1 MTHNLCADRGTL
13 ADVRFPIPVDANTF
27 AYKGIDRVVPCSHLR
42 CASCEVALKWLDG
55 RRIEGGP
62 SALAA
67 AWDADDTTRSAGAV
81 ETDAGWRFYFCR
93 CQSFLC
99 ITAVSLHLA
108 GDLDL
113 RLELPTSW
121 ACGGHPT
128 RDLPTTLGG
137 VELPADP
144 DWRAIVARSFKAEA
158 PDGAPHF
165 WARWLPEVYGQL
177 SGTPHPQAINS
188 VIADLM
194 VSSDD
199 ALRTGA
205 LYFLWDSLDVPAVDL
220 LPHVLLEDA
229 ETLHGQRDARG
240 PTSTTSPAA
249 WSPTRSGAAACRGKA
264 GSATPC
270 ACTCCSRGGRPRSR
284 GSSPNRTRTGC
295 WSTSSSR
302 RSGLPTPQQS
312 WSAVGGRSCSAE
324 RSSVADRARSA
335 HCPLGPPQRSADPQ
349 NPPVISPAR
358 GCTLRGPRPSP

>member
-240 PTSTTSPAA
+240 PTDLYDVACRVVAYQVRRGRLPWEGGLRDALRMHLLQ
-249 WSPTRSGAAACRGKA
+249 PGGAAAVA
-264 GSATPC
+264 GILSEQDPDWLLEHFELAKE
-270 ACTCCSRGGRPRSR
+270 R
-284 GSSPNRTRTGC
+284 SPNAAAELERG
-295 WSTSSSR
+295 R
-302 RSGLPTPQQS
+302 REILQRR
-312 WSAVGGRSCSAE
+312 ALLGR
-324 RSSVADRARSA
+324 
-335 HCPLGPPQRSADPQ
+335 
-349 NPPVISPAR
+349 
-358 GCTLRGPRPSP
+358 